1 MKLRTLPVLR
11 LFVLILVLAFNSGR
25 TFGNEP
31 LSNPI
36 LGKTED
42 QISAKGEFWTDF
54 KNTGHL
60 MWRGAGRQFTQKT
73 NLYYVGMGV
82 PATWYAFEHD
92 KRISNHYM
100 TGNVPWYLNLAGD
113 LGVVLNFPI
122 VTIGLWYWGGTKAD
136 SKLQNFA
143 MELAATTY
151 LTLVESGA
159 MSYVMVH
166 RRPNEQNLSMW
177 ETDFRGESSF
187 PSGHVVP
194 YAALFF
200 KTLQF
205 YGPWASLGPF
215 GLYVMASMQRIGD
228 GKHYLSDV
236 VSAFFLTGIASEGVR
251 AAANHQENLH
261 PFYRWWAQH
270 DVNVGLSRVYWPD
283 RREGGPGVLMPT
295 FSMTY

>member
-1 MKLRTLPVLR
+1 MKLRMLPFFPVIA
-11 LFVLILVLAFNSGR
+11 FVLLLGLVPGPSLSG
-25 TFGNEP
+25 ES
-31 LSNPI
+31 LSSSTV
-36 LGKTED
+36 GKTED
-42 QISAKGEFWTDF
+42 QIGATGEFWNDF

-60 MWRGAGRQFTQKT
+60 MWRGASRQFGQKT
-73 NLYYVGMGV
+73 NLYYLGMGV

-113 LGVVLNFPI
+113 LGVVFNFP
-122 VTIGLWYWGGTKAD
+122 VVSIGLWYWGGTKGD

-177 ETDFRGESSF
+177 ETDFRGKSSF

-205 YGPWASLGPF
+205 YGPGASLGPF
-215 GLYVMASMQRIGD
+215 GLYVMASMQRIAD

-236 VSAFFLTGIASEGVR
+236 VGAFFLAGIASEGVR
-251 AAANHQENLH
+251 AAANHNENLH

-270 DVNVGLSRVYWPD
+270 DVNIGISRVRWPD
-283 RREGGPGVLMPT
+283 ARESGPGVLMPT